1 MVIKAPN
8 NINQRDIHKPS
19 MFLAGS
25 IEMGQAENWQDTMTK
40 YFEKDFNIFNPRR
53 DNWDS
58 SWVQSFDNPEFFQQV
73 SWELHALD
81 FSDIIIMYFDP
92 KTMSPISLLEL
103 GLYATSKKLHVICP
117 EGFWRKGNIEIVC
130 SKYNIPLYNSIE
142 EFKNKFK

>member
-25 IEMGQAENWQDTMTK
+25 IEMGQAENWQDIMTK

-58 SWVQSFDNPEFFQQV
+58 SWVQSFDNPDFFQQV
-73 SWELHALD
+73 S
-81 FSDIIIMYFDP
+81 
-92 KTMSPISLLEL
+92 L
-103 GLYATSKKLHVICP
+103 GITRIR
-117 EGFWRKGNIEIVC
+117 F
-130 SKYNIPLYNSIE
+130 
-142 EFKNKFK
+142 F